1 MSISAKQ
8 VADLRRQ
15 TGAGM
20 MDCKKALLETDGD
33 MTKATEYLQKKN
45 LAAASKRSGRVAA
58 EGAIGAYVHMGRIGV
73 IVEVNSETDFV
84 ARNDDFKALVKDLAM
99 HIAAANPSYVKS
111 EEIPADILAKQKEIF
126 LAQMAESGKPEHILG
141 KIVEGKIKKWQSEIC
156 LLDQTYVKDTDKT
169 VNQHIV
175 AVAAGIKENIQVRR
189 FVRFEL
195 GEGIEKVE
203 ADFASEVAA
212 AAQV

>member
-33 MTKATEYLQKKN
+33 MAKATEYLQKKN

-58 EGAIGAYVHMGRIGV
+58 EGAIGSYVHMGRIGV
-73 IVEVNSETDFV
+73 IIEVNSETDFV
-84 ARNDDFKALVKDLAM
+84 ARNDDFKTLVKDLAM
-99 HIAAANPSYVKS
+99 HIAAANPSYVRAD
-111 EEIPADILAKQKEIF
+111 EIPADSVAKQKEIF
-126 LAQMAESGKPEHILG
+126 LAQMADSGKPEHILG
-141 KIVEGKIKKWQSEIC
+141 RIVEGKIKKWQSEIC
-156 LLDQTYVKDTDKT
+156 LMDQTYVKDTDKT
-169 VNQHIV
+169 VHQHIV
-175 AVAAGIKENIQVRR
+175 DVASGIKENIQVRR

-195 GEGIEKVE
+195 GEGIDKAE

>member
-20 MDCKKALLETDGD
+20 MDCKKALVESGGD
-33 MTKATEYLQKKN
+33 VAKATEYLQKKN

-58 EGAIGAYVHMGRIGV
+58 EGAIGSYVHMGRIGV

-99 HIAAANPSYVKS
+99 HIAAANPSFVKAD
-111 EEIPADILAKQKEIF
+111 EIPQATVEKQKEIY
-126 LAQMAESGKPEHILG
+126 LAQMTESGKPEHILG
-141 KIVEGKIKKWQSEIC
+141 RIVEGKIKKWQSEIC

-169 VNQHIV
+169 VHQHIV
-175 AVAAGIKENIQVRR
+175 AVSSGIKENIQVRR

-195 GEGIEKVE
+195 GEGIEKAE
-203 ADFASEVAA
+203 NDFASEVAA
-212 AAQV
+212 AVQG